1 MIQLFIYIF
10 FFRLLFIRGYYKI
23 LNTVPCAIQQILLYF
38 IYSGT
43 HLLVPYSLLLPTF
56 PFGCYWLLKFA
67 KHSYGPQ
74 SKHTHTHTHT
84 HRMYRFPIPS
94 CTKIPCVFGSIYG
107 ILFYF
112 TGLFMHEYQCFN
124 YRDFSAFFILLGLVS
139 PLNLFFCS
147 VSQAILT

>member
-1 MIQLFIYIF
+1 MYSKVIQLFIYIY

-84 HRMYRFPIPS
+84 HTECITSLSPHVLKFP
-94 CTKIPCVFGSIYG
+94 VY
-107 ILFYF
+107 L
-112 TGLFMHEYQCFN
+112 GLFME
-124 YRDFSAFFILLGLVS
+124 
-139 PLNLFFCS
+139 FCS
-147 VSQAILT
+147 ISLVCSCMSTSVSIIGTFQHFSFSLD